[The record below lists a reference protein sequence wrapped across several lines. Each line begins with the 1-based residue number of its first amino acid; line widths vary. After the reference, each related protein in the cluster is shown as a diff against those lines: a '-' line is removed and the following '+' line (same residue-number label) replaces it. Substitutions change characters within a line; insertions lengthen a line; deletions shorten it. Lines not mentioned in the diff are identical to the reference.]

1 MFKMFDI
8 TFFFTSLPGKG
19 LMCLLY
25 VHSTCQTTT
34 TLILYFYKYWHL
46 LYLAKFPFFSSSE
59 IDRIIEAAGE
69 RPTRQLRQRLAFEL
83 NVATANFLGEF
94 LASDF
99 SSSDMAKKLKDV
111 ESTSKRLLDTL
122 SDMEIQR
129 TLRREAIL
137 QRGNK
142 DKVYAAF
149 ESLSQLATLV
159 SKVREDLRELRT
171 LSSQARERK
180 QMEAREDREYKPRH
194 EGKIALQGLINDL
207 AEEVWSKI
215 FGRDIGT
222 SVDSASGKAGGPL
235 IRFIT
240 TCLQV
245 IAEQFAPEIYY
256 ASLKE
261 LLSPTADAIRARLR
275 NRNMVGSTPEQP

>member
-1 MFKMFDI
+1 MLETQEINED
-8 TFFFTSLPGKG
+8 
-19 LMCLLY
+19 
-25 VHSTCQTTT
+25 
-34 TLILYFYKYWHL
+34 
-46 LYLAKFPFFSSSE
+46 LAKFPFFSSSE
-59 IDRIIEAAGE
+59 IDRIIKAAGE
-69 RPTRQLRQRLAFEL
+69 RPTRQLRQRLTFKL

-149 ESLSQLATLV
+149 ESLGQLATLV

-222 SVDSASGKAGGPL
+222 SVDPVSGKAGGPL

-256 ASLKE
+256 ASLQE
-261 LLSPTADAIRARLR
+261 LLSPTGDAIRARLR

>member
-1 MFKMFDI
+1 MSK
-8 TFFFTSLPGKG
+8 
-19 LMCLLY
+19 
-25 VHSTCQTTT
+25 TC
-34 TLILYFYKYWHL
+34 WG
-46 LYLAKFPFFSSSE
+46 PFFSSSE

-69 RPTRQLRQRLAFEL
+69 RPTRQLRQRLTFKL
-83 NVATANFLGEF
+83 NVATVIFLGEF

-99 SSSDMAKKLKDV
+99 SSSDMARKLKDV
-111 ESTSKRLLDTL
+111 EGTSKRLLDTL
-122 SDMEIQR
+122 SDVEIQR

-142 DKVYAAF
+142 DKVYAVF
-149 ESLSQLATLV
+149 ESLGQLATLV
-159 SKVREDLRELRT
+159 PKVREDLRELRT

-180 QMEAREDREYKPRH
+180 QMEASEDREYKPRH
-194 EGKIALQGLINDL
+194 EGKIALQWLINDL
-207 AEEVWSKI
+207 AGVWSEI

-222 SVDSASGKAGGPL
+222 SFNPVSGKAGGPL

-256 ASLKE
+256 APLKE

-275 NRNMVGSTPEQP
+275 NRPMVELTHE